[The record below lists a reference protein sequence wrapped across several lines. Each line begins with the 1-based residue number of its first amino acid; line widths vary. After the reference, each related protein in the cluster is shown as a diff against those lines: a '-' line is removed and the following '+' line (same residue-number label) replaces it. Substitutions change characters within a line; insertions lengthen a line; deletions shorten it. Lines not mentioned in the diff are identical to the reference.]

1 MANEHILPFKKI
13 KKNSKNPKIKNMQM
27 AYGGNKRMENKK
39 EDGAI
44 SFFIPMKKIPTTA
57 QQKDIVV
64 RGGKPKVIDSDRLRE
79 ARSLLMG
86 ELWQRS
92 PEVPMGG
99 VLELRTVWCFPMPKS
114 GTVEVPVT
122 DEDGN
127 MTKKKVRLMDGM
139 SKPTR
144 PDTDNLVK
152 LLKDIMT
159 KTGYWWDDSQVAFE
173 TIGKVYSDVVGVLVD
188 VRQTNCM
195 MNAMLGIPGRHD
207 EDDE

>member
-1 MANEHILPFKKI
+1 MENSE
-13 KKNSKNPKIKNMQM
+13 SKNGMNET
-27 AYGGNKRMENKK
+27 GNRNN
-39 EDGAI
+39 GTI
-44 SFFIPMKKIPTTA
+44 SFFIPMKKIPATA

-64 RGGKPKVIDSDRLRE
+64 RGGKPKVIDSDRLKE

-92 PEVPMGG
+92 PEVPLGG
-99 VLELRTVWCFPMPKS
+99 ILELRTVWCFPMPKS

-122 DEDGN
+122 DEVSGE
-127 MTKKKVRLMDGM
+127 MVKKKIGVYDGM
-139 SKPTR
+139 AKSTR

-152 LLKDIMT
+152 LLKDVMT
-159 KTGYWWDDSQVAFE
+159 QCGYWWDDSQVAYE

-195 MNAMLGIPGRHD
+195 MNVMLGIPGRHD